1 MQNYLSLQQFYALW
15 CIKSGRIY
23 QDFPYIKA
31 ICDALEMCVAG
42 ALPNGAKN
50 LLINIAPR
58 TFKTS
63 IVSRCFPAW
72 CLSIAPECEFIL
84 TSATSGL
91 SVDNSLAVRQIF
103 NEQWV
108 KNLPYNHTRFDIKD
122 TQNYFR
128 TIQGGAVYAQGLG
141 GTITGFGAGKA
152 RDMFGGA
159 IIIDDPLKASEAH
172 SQLILQRCVDYYNG
186 VLKSRRNNVKS
197 TPIIL
202 IMQRLHRDDLTGWI
216 LNNEPDAWYHLVLP
230 AINDNNEIINPLTMS
245 HEELDRLKQ
254 VDPYTFYSQYQQQ
267 PITASGG
274 IIKAEWW
281 TRYEPNDIKL
291 EMGYN
296 FITADTAFKTH
307 KNNDESVLQLWHAD
321 NSGLYLVDG
330 LYGKWEF
337 PELTSTMKMFY
348 DKYSK
353 LCKEVFV
360 EDKASGTPLVQTLL
374 MQGIPCTAWNP
385 SNFGF
390 SDDKV
395 GRVNDSA
402 MLIYTGKV
410 KLPSTPSD
418 FVEKLV
424 EQSLLF
430 QRDMSHLHDDHVDAM
445 TMAVSVYK
453 SMI

>member
-1 MQNYLSLQQFYALW
+1 MQQYLTLQQFYALW
-15 CIKSGRIY
+15 CIKSGRQY
-23 QDFPYIKA
+23 QDYPYIYS
-31 ICDALEMCVAG
+31 ICNALERCVAG
-42 ALPNGAKN
+42 NLPNGAKN

-103 NEQWV
+103 KEQWV
-108 KNLPYNHTRFDIKD
+108 KELPYNHIKFADKD

-128 TIQGGAVYAQGLG
+128 TTQGGAVYAQGLG

-152 RDMFGGA
+152 RDLFGGA
-159 IIIDDPLKASEAH
+159 IIIDDPLKASDAH
-172 SQLILQRCVDYYNG
+172 SQLILQRCVEYYNG

-216 LNNEPDAWYHLVLP
+216 LQNEPESWYHLVLP
-230 AINDNNEIINPLTMS
+230 AINDKNELINPTTMS
-245 HEELDRLKQ
+245 YEELAQLKV
-254 VDPYTFYSQYQQQ
+254 VDPFTYYSQYQQE

-274 IIKAEWW
+274 IIKSDWW
-281 TRYEPNDIKL
+281 IRYNPDEVNEKI
-291 EMGYN
+291 GFN

-307 KNNDESVLQLWHAD
+307 TMNDESVLQYWHAD

-330 LYGKWEF
+330 VFGKYEF
-337 PELTSTMKMFY
+337 PDLTRIMKMFY
-348 DKYSK
+348 EKHKDY
-353 LCKEVFV
+353 CREVFV
-360 EDKASGTPLVQTLL
+360 EDKASGTPLVQTLQ
-374 MQGIPCTAWNP
+374 MQGIPCTAWKP
-385 SNFGF
+385 SDFDF

-402 MLIYTGKV
+402 MLIYSGKV
-410 KLPSTPSD
+410 KLPTTSVD
-418 FVEKLV
+418 YVDKLI

-453 SMI
+453 TMI